1 MRICRDNWKI
11 SVKNFKTEIKF
22 RYSEKATK
30 FWNNL
35 PSFLT
40 LLSDDKKNGRFL
52 QIFVAF
58 SEYLNFMFMCISG
71 AEAGPLENAKVS
83 IPPKTN
89 VGQKVC
95 SFSD

>member
-1 MRICRDNWKI
+1 M
-11 SVKNFKTEIKF
+11 KNFGQKLYN
-22 RYSEKATK
+22 R
-30 FWNNL
+30 
-35 PSFLT
+35 
-40 LLSDDKKNGRFL
+40 DM
-52 QIFVAF
+52 FV
-58 SEYLNFMFMCISG
+58 CISG